1 MKNTG
6 TVVATFGVILI
17 AISSCNNGFNTVPDG
32 GEPCIY
38 NDKIYAAKLIKII
51 EINPEEYDAEFIL
64 QATRDLKGR
73 DTVYY
78 SNLNNKNYISKKEK
92 PVDSLV
98 IGAQYV
104 YKFKKIIT
112 GHCNPTI
119 EFLRLEIFPDK

>member
-6 TVVATFGVILI
+6 TVVATFGVIFI
-17 AISSCNNGFNTVPDG
+17 AISGCNNGFNTVPDG

-64 QATRDLKGR
+64 QATRDFAGR

-78 SNLNNKNYISKKEK
+78 STLNNKHYISKKEK

-98 IGAQYV
+98 IGKQYT
-104 YKFKKIIT
+104 YTAKKIIT

-119 EFLRLEIFPDK
+119 EFLDLDIFQEK